1 LKDTIV
7 LAYPISSNEI
17 RCLVDVP
24 GSKQPP
30 ISNGEMAS
38 YLKTV
43 VAPQVCIVAWHNVT
57 ELKLILINL

>member
-43 VAPQVCIVAWHNVT
+43 VAPQVCIVA
-57 ELKLILINL
+57 